1 MKRKVSA
8 FLHDLL
14 ARAKARHK
22 PTNTMKTK
30 TLPSPTDF
38 HLGQR
43 LKAELARQG
52 RTATWLAKQVHCTPE
67 NIYKAYRQQW
77 ISMPLLFEICKAL
90 DYDFF
95 KACSGYL
102 EEEKTNL

>member
-1 MKRKVSA
+1 MN
-8 FLHDLL
+8 
-14 ARAKARHK
+14 
-22 PTNTMKTK
+22 TNTPQDTN
-30 TLPSPTDF
+30 DF
-38 HLGQR
+38 HIGQL

-67 NIYKAYRQQW
+67 NIYKAYRSQW

-95 KACSGYL
+95 KECSAYL
-102 EEEKTNL
+102 KAGKTK

>member
-22 PTNTMKTK
+22 PTNTMKTI

-67 NIYKAYRQQW
+67 NIYKAYRSQW

-95 KACSGYL
+95 KDCSAYL
-102 EEEKTNL
+102 EAEKTK

>member
-1 MKRKVSA
+1 
-8 FLHDLL
+8 
-14 ARAKARHK
+14 
-22 PTNTMKTK
+22 MKTK
-30 TLPSPTDF
+30 TPQENPEF
-38 HLGQR
+38 HLGR
-43 LKAELARQG
+43 LLKAELARQG

-95 KACSGYL
+95 KECSSYL
-102 EEEKTNL
+102 EAKKTE